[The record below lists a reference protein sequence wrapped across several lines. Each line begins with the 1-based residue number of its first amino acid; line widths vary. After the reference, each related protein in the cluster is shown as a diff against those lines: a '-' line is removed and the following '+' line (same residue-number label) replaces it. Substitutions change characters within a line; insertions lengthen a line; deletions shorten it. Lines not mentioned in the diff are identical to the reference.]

1 MTRERLLLRLVSLGT
16 DESVSKW
23 AFAQKPRDYGCPWLY
38 YLFHKQRFY
47 SWIGNMYVAQV
58 LSPPSFLM
66 AAFFPVGWN
75 DLRILLNTLFL
86 AVTLVQGTC
95 LKIPI
100 HL

>member
-1 MTRERLLLRLVSLGT
+1 
-16 DESVSKW
+16 
-23 AFAQKPRDYGCPWLY
+23 
-38 YLFHKQRFY
+38 
-47 SWIGNMYVAQV
+47 MYVAQV
-58 LSPPSFLM
+58 LSPPPPPFLM
-66 AAFFPVGWN
+66 AAFSPVGWN

>member
-1 MTRERLLLRLVSLGT
+1 
-16 DESVSKW
+16 
-23 AFAQKPRDYGCPWLY
+23 
-38 YLFHKQRFY
+38 
-47 SWIGNMYVAQV
+47 MYVAQV